1 MKILAFYLDT
11 SVQVISCFIVMNIW
25 SKLYFN
31 VESREAHYDSQS
43 QKTPPSVSSLKV
55 LLSETFNYHYA
66 QSCTID
72 ACAHF
77 IYSLSQ
83 DFILYRNMLNN
94 TGISKEVAKSKGDFG
109 TKQRVL
115 FVQMFSAISNSEL
128 MKAQLFQNSC

>member
-25 SKLYFN
+25 LELYFN
-31 VESREAHYDSQS
+31 VEISQEARYYSQS

-55 LLSETFNYHYA
+55 LLSGTFNYHYA

-83 DFILYRNMLNN
+83 DFILYRNML
-94 TGISKEVAKSKGDFG
+94 K
-109 TKQRVL
+109 
-115 FVQMFSAISNSEL
+115 
-128 MKAQLFQNSC
+128 